1 MVWYTSTVRG
11 TNMNS
16 EIPTIQERVEEEED
30 DNDDEE
36 PREIIDL
43 DQKF

>member
-1 MVWYTSTVRG
+1 
-11 TNMNS
+11 MNS